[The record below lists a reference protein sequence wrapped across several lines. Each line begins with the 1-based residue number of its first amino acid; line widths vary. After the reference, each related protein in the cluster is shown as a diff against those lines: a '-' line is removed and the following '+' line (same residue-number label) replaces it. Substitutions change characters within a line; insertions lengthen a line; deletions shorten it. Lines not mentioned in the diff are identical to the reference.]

1 MRTGLGV
8 EVWEV
13 PVPLRRPVLTPAGP
27 FDTYYHLVIVL
38 DDGANHGW
46 GYAALAAPA
55 QLKGAAAAAGELLHG
70 GPWTVESLLRFEEL
84 TAPGRAEPVDA
95 LTRVAVNAI
104 ALAAWD
110 LAGRQQGLPCA
121 DLWGRRDG

>member
-1 MRTGLGV
+1 MRTGLGI
-8 EVWEV
+8 EVWQVAV
-13 PVPLRRPVLTPAGP
+13 PPRRPLLTPP
-27 FDTYYHLVIVL
+27 RPVDTHYHPGLVL
-38 DDGANHGW
+38 HDGAGHGW

-55 QLKGAAAAAGELLHG
+55 QLEGAAAAAAQLLHE
-70 GPWTVESLLRFEEL
+70 GPWTVESLLRLEEL
-84 TAPGRAEPVDA
+84 TAAGQAEPVDA

-121 DLWGRRDG
+121 DLW